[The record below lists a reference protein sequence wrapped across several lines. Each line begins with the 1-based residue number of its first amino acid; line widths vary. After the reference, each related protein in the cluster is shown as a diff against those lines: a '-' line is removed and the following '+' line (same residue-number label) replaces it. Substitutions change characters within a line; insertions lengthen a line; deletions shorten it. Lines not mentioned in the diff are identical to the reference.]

1 MKWRS
6 VKGYCNEIG
15 CSEMRISLLSS
26 LIATITK
33 RITFAT
39 QILEIAYYGMRCLW
53 KKQMSRT
60 FSFDPFWLLSNTR
73 LLWPISLSPILL
85 VLHLIAQSSFLLCL
99 IAFPRTQTFDERN
112 YSNIYATY
120 SWFCF
125 VSWFREMRWNLCSL
139 FCEEISDLEGK
150 SEYFCWNPH
159 EQVQINW

>member
-99 IAFPRTQTFDERN
+99 IAFPRAQTFDERN
-112 YSNIYATY
+112 YSNTQLIRDFALFHGSGKCVEIFALFFVKKLAT
-120 SWFCF
+120 
-125 VSWFREMRWNLCSL
+125 
-139 FCEEISDLEGK
+139 
-150 SEYFCWNPH
+150 
-159 EQVQINW
+159 